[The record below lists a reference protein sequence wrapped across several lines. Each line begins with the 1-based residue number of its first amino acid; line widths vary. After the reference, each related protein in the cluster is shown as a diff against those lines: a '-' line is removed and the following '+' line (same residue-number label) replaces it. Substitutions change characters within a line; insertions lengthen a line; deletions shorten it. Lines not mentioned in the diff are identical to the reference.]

1 MPISCTPDLRW
12 RLIETAM
19 EKAAPDLLIRGGKTW
34 NAYTGDVEPGDIA
47 ICGDRIARVGPWT
60 AAREPATSVID
71 ATGMIAVPGYI
82 EPHTHLS
89 PFCSPLSFAER
100 AVCHGVSCVVFDQLM
115 LALPLGPQVL
125 ERVTQAISEA
135 ALPLFFWL
143 ARTASQS
150 RFRAEEAFFGAE
162 IVRRQLESPWY
173 LGTAEMTRWTELLDK
188 RTSLPFL
195 EIFEHCRAS
204 GKLNDGHFAGART
217 QKLAALAT
225 TGIRSCHEA
234 ITTEEALDRLR
245 LGLRVLLRHSSLR
258 PDLPVLL
265 DVIGRTTFHDRLV
278 FTTDGATE
286 LRIDERGVS
295 DGLIALALERGVAP
309 DLAYRMAT
317 LNPAT
322 YLGLDDDLGAV
333 APGRIA
339 NINLLDSLATPTPRL
354 VICRGVVAARDRQ
367 LTVAPPSAAFDWHAI
382 YGTEPLEVPA
392 WDSSRFLFPSDAPNP
407 FPAGRLVNGAITR
420 PTPTPL
426 VPRDNGLWPTEP
438 DSLVLAVTDRDCH
451 FITRGII
458 QGMGAGI
465 AAIATS
471 FTTNAGILV
480 LGHTPEIMEEATAR
494 LARLGGGLVAASR
507 EGKWVEFSFSMSGI
521 HSTCDFT
528 TGVEAA
534 RAFSDLLRENGYA
547 HSDPVYTLL
556 FLTAD
561 FLPEMRATEA
571 GWYSVKDDLVLF
583 PAEILPDAG

>member
-1 MPISCTPDLRW
+1 MPIPCTPDLRW
-12 RLIETAM
+12 RLIESAL
-19 EKAAPDLLIRGGKTW
+19 ENAAPDLLIRGGKTW
-34 NAYTGDVEPGDIA
+34 NAYTGEVEIADIA
-47 ICGDRIARVGPWT
+47 ICGDRIAKVGTWS
-60 AAREPATSVID
+60 AALDAATSVID

-115 LALPLGPQVL
+115 LALPLGPEVL
-125 ERVTQAISEA
+125 ERVTTALSQAS
-135 ALPLFFWL
+135 LPLFFWL

-150 RFRAEEAFFGAE
+150 RFRDEEAWFGPE
-162 IVRRQLESPWY
+162 IVRRQLESPSY
-173 LGTAEMTRWTELLDK
+173 LGTVEMTRWTELLDK
-188 RTSLPFL
+188 RTAMRFL
-195 EIFEHCRAS
+195 EVFEQCRSS

-245 LGLRVLLRHSSLR
+245 LGLWVLLRHSSLR

-265 DVIGRTTFHDRLV
+265 DVIGKTRFHDRLV

-295 DGLIALALERGVAP
+295 DGLISLALERGVAP
-309 DLAYRMAT
+309 DIAYRMAT

-339 NINLLDSLATPTPRL
+339 NVNLLDNLNNPTPRV
-354 VICRGVVAARDRQ
+354 VICRGRVAARDRQ
-367 LTVAPPSAAFDWHAI
+367 LTVPAPSASFPWSAVYRTD
-382 YGTEPLEVPA
+382 LLCVPA
-392 WDSSRFLFPSDAPNP
+392 WDAARFFLPADAPNP

-420 PTPTPL
+420 VAPTALTAS
-426 VPRDNGLWPTEP
+426 DKGLWPSEP
-438 DSLVLAVTDRDCH
+438 DTLVLAVTDRSGA
-451 FITRGII
+451 FISRGII

-465 AAIATS
+465 DVIATS
-471 FTTNAGILV
+471 YTTNAGILV
-480 LGHTPEIMEEATAR
+480 LGRTPEIMAEALKR
-494 LARLGGGLVAASR
+494 LRRLGGGSVAASTD
-507 EGKWVEFSFSMSGI
+507 GKWVEFAFSMSGI
-521 HSTCDFT
+521 HSTCDFS

-534 RAFSDLLRENGYA
+534 RRFSDLLREAGYA

-561 FLPEMRATEA
+561 FLPEVRATEA
-571 GWYSVKDDLVLF
+571 GWYSVKDDRVLF
-583 PAEILPDAG
+583 PAESLSAP